1 MNRLQSCCI
10 WLLGKQRHIIQMVAV
25 YSVQLLLFRLT
36 NEYIWLQTDNERLDK
51 SNYTPFCV
59 LMYKFVSVD
68 VLPLFSIILTIH
80 AVSIHIVTGYTCMY
94 LYWQIS
100 QTGSLLIAYSV
111 LLSAPA
117 DDSKTGPQVSCYY
130 I

>member
-1 MNRLQSCCI
+1 
-10 WLLGKQRHIIQMVAV
+10 MVAV

-80 AVSIHIVTGYTCMY
+80 AVSIHIVTEYTCMY